1 MLKRSLLLDLSFA
14 GICFTVFANL
24 NGIANLLFGVVAVFS
39 PFILVFCLIL
49 CYYLFRYG
57 KINFPLWAFYVM
69 LGLLFVLG
77 TISWLFYSHT
87 HHEEAAGYYRMF
99 RKTIPAFVLSF
110 AVYKYIIYAS
120 DRGVL
125 LNVLA
130 LVTFTL
136 LIITFMVPIGATT
149 GVFTGGFKALMYGG
163 GRSAGLFASPNLA
176 GVHANFSLAFV
187 LFFIVQSRRLSLL
200 FLLLVPIVAYA
211 AFLTFSK
218 ATLIV
223 AILMIVLFF
232 GYNSAIILK
241 MPRARRR
248 RFAMAV
254 VIIFFGIIAALPQIR
269 EVTSNLKLQQLQR
282 LQQVGEIFQG
292 KVNNTTTTDRVQ
304 LWEEAIDLI
313 AAQPIQGWGLS
324 GFHNLPEGFLGCHNT
339 YLMVWGEAGILAFI
353 AMLVFIISSYYRCFF
368 WIRDPAYR
376 FLSIS
381 LLFVITIQMYGSGHN
396 GFSNSET
403 MMMTAIVF
411 GLIQT
416 QRGRVGHLRYGKY
429 TGQDYQ
435 EKLAKQNGRLH

>member
-14 GICFTVFANL
+14 GICLIVLANL
-24 NGIANLLFGVVAVFS
+24 NGIAYLLFGVTALFS
-39 PFILVFCLIL
+39 SFILVFCLIL
-49 CYYLFRYG
+49 CYYLFSYG

-69 LGLLFVLG
+69 LVLLFSLG

-87 HHEEAAGYYRMF
+87 HHEEAAGYYTMF
-99 RKTIPAFVLSF
+99 RKTAPAFVLSF

-120 DRGVL
+120 DRGLL

-130 LVTFTL
+130 FVTFTL
-136 LIITFMVPIGATT
+136 LIITFMVPIGSATSIFS
-149 GVFTGGFKALMYGG
+149 GSLQALMYGG

-200 FLLLVPIVAYA
+200 FLLFVPIVAYG

-223 AILMIVLFF
+223 SMLMILLFF

-248 RFAMAV
+248 RFATAV
-254 VIIFFGIIAALPQIR
+254 VVIFFGVIAALPQIR
-269 EVTSNLKLQQLQR
+269 EVTSNLQLQQLQR
-282 LQQVGEIFQG
+282 LQQIGDILQG
-292 KVNNTTTTDRVQ
+292 KVNNTTTTDRAK
-304 LWEEAIDLI
+304 LWEEA
-313 AAQPIQGWGLS
+313 AAMVADQPIQGWGLS
-324 GFHNLPEGFLGCHNT
+324 GFHNLPEGYLGCHNT

-368 WIRDPAYR
+368 WIKDPAYR

-403 MMMTAIVF
+403 MIMTAIVF

-416 QRGRVGHLRYGKY
+416 QRGRIGHLRYGKY

-435 EKLAKQNGRLH
+435 DKLAKQNGHLH